1 MPADFV
7 LHNFFGKL
15 CSFTYTQNPSFMEK
29 SDVTNRV
36 KNVVG
41 DVLKIDPSEIGSD
54 ANFIFDLG
62 ANSMQSILLVGAFE
76 EEFNIEMDE
85 DKALEIQNIADA
97 VGFINEYL

>member
-1 MPADFV
+1 
-7 LHNFFGKL
+7 
-15 CSFTYTQNPSFMEK
+15 MEK
-29 SDVTNRV
+29 TDIANRV

-41 DVLKIDPSEIGSD
+41 EVLKIDPSEIANE

-62 ANSMQSILLVGAFE
+62 ANSMQSLLLIGAFE

-97 VGFINEYL
+97 TNFIGGYM